1 MFVFLKISHSLYDHI
16 LVTNDETLPIFIK
29 KSTQERERERNK
41 MQGPKFK

>member
-29 KSTQERERERNK
+29 KKHPRKGKRKKQNATTK
-41 MQGPKFK
+41 V